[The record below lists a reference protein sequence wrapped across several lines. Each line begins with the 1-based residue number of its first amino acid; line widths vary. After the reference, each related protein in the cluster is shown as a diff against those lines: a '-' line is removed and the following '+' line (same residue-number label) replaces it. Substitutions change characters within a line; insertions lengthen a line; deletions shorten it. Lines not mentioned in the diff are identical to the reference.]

1 MAKDQKEAKIDYEK
15 EEKQLQES
23 LESLIMAKKELLN
36 GYRDDKRSLIELKE
50 NYERERDEMNEAYRQ
65 DRLDLI
71 NQYKPLFVEFKEEL
85 GKLEEKIN
93 TEKEKYDKELAEL
106 DFKTNMIKDV
116 EKVDKTL
123 REKMYVEKI
132 EQLKDTLLERRFDE
146 FVKSY
151 AEKNYNGFVLDEER
165 LIALKNELNER
176 G

>member
-1 MAKDQKEAKIDYEK
+1 MSK
-15 EEKQLQES
+15 
-23 LESLIMAKKELLN
+23 
-36 GYRDDKRSLIELKE
+36 
-50 NYERERDEMNEAYRQ
+50 
-65 DRLDLI
+65 
-71 NQYKPLFVEFKEEL
+71 
-85 GKLEEKIN
+85 
-93 TEKEKYDKELAEL
+93 KYDKELAEL